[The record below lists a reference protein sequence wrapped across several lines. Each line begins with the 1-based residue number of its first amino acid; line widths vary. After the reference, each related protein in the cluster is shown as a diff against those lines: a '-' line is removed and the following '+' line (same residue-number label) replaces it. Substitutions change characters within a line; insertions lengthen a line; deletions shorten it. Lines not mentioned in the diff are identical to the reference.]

1 VEKDISMKPYT
12 HRHIHGGDPEVVTSS
27 HAVSALTLVSLAH
40 GINHAQGA
48 LKPLVFP
55 LVLRELNFG
64 YSELGIMLGVASAVG
79 GLLQLGAG
87 ALGRVIPRHHI
98 LGLGNASVG
107 ICFVLVGLAQS
118 YFQFFFWTVMS
129 RVGGAAQHPVG
140 SSLLSHH
147 FKKRKLGTALA
158 THFTAG
164 NIGTAVI
171 PLCAAIL
178 ISLWG
183 WRGTVILFA
192 VPAILVG
199 LAMSIWLKDPAAEKP
214 PEVTKAS
221 SFWQDSREVIGDRNL
236 RWVLVAA
243 IVAAGGSGHGII
255 SSFLPLYLNHNL
267 GMDATAVGVIFTLMN
282 IGSIFGPMLGGKLA
296 DRYHPQ
302 RILLAAYLLSAL
314 TTLII
319 PSLGA
324 SYAGI
329 ALAALL
335 LGVTAFGTHPILQ
348 TLVAQT
354 TADGS
359 RDTGFAWFYTATFL
373 AGAFWSP
380 AVGYLSDWW
389 GLKAAFGAMAIS
401 FVAASLCVLCGRFDQ
416 ISKHEHGSISS
427 SLHS

>member
-1 VEKDISMKPYT
+1 MKPQD
-12 HRHIHGGDPEVVTSS
+12 HVHEAAADPIAERS
-27 HAVSALTLVSLAH
+27 VSALTLISLAH
-40 GINHAQGA
+40 GINHAQSA

-55 LVLRELNFG
+55 LVLRDLNFG
-64 YSELGIMLGVASAVG
+64 YGELGLMLGVASAVG

-87 ALGRVIPRHHI
+87 ALGRILPRHQI
-98 LGLGNASVG
+98 LGIGNASVG
-107 ICFVLVGLAQS
+107 VCFIFVGVAQS

-140 SSLLSHH
+140 ASLLSHH
-147 FKKRKLGTALA
+147 FRKRKLGTALA

-164 NIGTAVI
+164 NIGTAMI

-199 LAMSIWLKDPAAEKP
+199 IAMSIWLQDPARKE
-214 PEVTKAS
+214 PEQDTTPT
-221 SFWQDSREVIGDRNL
+221 SFWRDSGEVMGNHNL
-236 RWVLVAA
+236 RWILIAA
-243 IVAAGGSGHGII
+243 MIAAGGSGHGII

-267 GMDATAVGVIFTLMN
+267 GMNATAVGVIFTVMN

-302 RILLAAYLLSAL
+302 RILVAAYLVSAL
-314 TTLII
+314 ATLTL
-319 PSLGA
+319 PMLGA
-324 SYAGI
+324 SYAGVAI
-329 ALAALL
+329 ASLL

-348 TLVAQT
+348 TLIAHT
-354 TADGS
+354 TSGS
-359 RDTGFAWFYTATFL
+359 NRDAGFAWFYTATFL

-380 AVGYLSDWW
+380 AVGYLSEWL
-389 GLKAAFGAMAIS
+389 GLAVAFAAMAAS
-401 FVAASLCVLCGRFDQ
+401 FILASTCVLLGRFHKIDIGQ
-416 ISKHEHGSISS
+416 GDRLIA
-427 SLHS
+427 HSHH

>member
-1 VEKDISMKPYT
+1 MKSQEDVRQIRAAAPIAQRST
-12 HRHIHGGDPEVVTSS
+12 
-27 HAVSALTLVSLAH
+27 SALTLISLAH

-55 LVLRELNFG
+55 LVLRDLNFG
-64 YSELGIMLGVASAVG
+64 YAELGIMLGVASAVG

-87 ALGRVIPRHHI
+87 ALGRILPRHQI
-98 LGLGNASVG
+98 LGIGNASVG
-107 ICFVLVGLAQS
+107 LCFVFVGLAQS

-140 SSLLSHH
+140 ASLLSHH

-164 NIGTAVI
+164 NVGTAII

-192 VPAILVG
+192 IPAILVG
-199 LAMSIWLKDPAAEKP
+199 VAMSLWLKDPATSQIRQE
-214 PEVTKAS
+214 TRTS
-221 SFWQDSREVIGDRNL
+221 TFWQDSRQVIANGNL
-236 RWVLVAA
+236 RWILIAA

-267 GMDATAVGVIFTLMN
+267 GMDATAIGVVFTLMN
-282 IGSIFGPMLGGKLA
+282 IGSIFGPMLGGKLTE
-296 DRYHPQ
+296 RYHPQ
-302 RILLAAYLLSAL
+302 RILLTAYLLSAL

-319 PSLGA
+319 PALSSSYVGVAIASL
-324 SYAGI
+324 I
-329 ALAALL
+329 
-335 LGVTAFGTHPILQ
+335 LGVTAFGTQPILQ
-348 TLVAQT
+348 TLVTHT
-354 TADGS
+354 TSDSS

-380 AVGYLSDWW
+380 AVGYLSEWL
-389 GLKAAFGAMAIS
+389 GLTVAFSAMAAS
-401 FVAASLCVLCGRFDQ
+401 FILASACVLFGRFHTIAVAD
-416 ISKHEHGSISS
+416 G
-427 SLHS
+427 HSAIAHIHH

>member
-1 VEKDISMKPYT
+1 MKSQDHVHEIAADDHVSERST
-12 HRHIHGGDPEVVTSS
+12 
-27 HAVSALTLVSLAH
+27 SALTLISLAH
-40 GINHAQGA
+40 AINHAQSA

-64 YSELGIMLGVASAVG
+64 YGELGVMLGVASAVG

-87 ALGRVIPRHHI
+87 ALGRILPRHQI
-98 LGLGNASVG
+98 LGVGNAFVG
-107 ICFVLVGLAQS
+107 VCFVFVGLAQS
-118 YFQFFFWTVMS
+118 YSQFFFWTVMS
-129 RVGGAAQHPVG
+129 RIGGAAQHPVG

-147 FKKRKLGTALA
+147 FKNKKLGTALA

-164 NIGTAVI
+164 NVGTAVI

-199 LAMSIWLKDPAAEKP
+199 LAMSIWLKDPATRQTAQ
-214 PEVTKAS
+214 VARTS
-221 SFWQDSREVIGDRNL
+221 SFWQDSGQVIANRNL
-236 RWVLVAA
+236 RWILVAA

-267 GMDATAVGVIFTLMN
+267 GMDATAVGVVFTLMN
-282 IGSIFGPMLGGKLA
+282 VGSIFGPMLGGKLA

-302 RILLAAYLLSAL
+302 RILLGAYLLSAV

-319 PSLGA
+319 PALGA
-324 SYAGI
+324 SYVGVAV
-329 ALAALL
+329 AALM

-348 TLVAQT
+348 TLVAHT
-354 TADGS
+354 TSDAN
-359 RDTGFAWFYTATFL
+359 RDTSFAWFYTATFL

-380 AVGYLSDWW
+380 TVGYLSQWL
-389 GLKAAFGAMAIS
+389 GLTVAFGAMATS
-401 FVAASLCVLCGRFDQ
+401 FILASVCVLFGRLNEITVD
-416 ISKHEHGSISS
+416 HHAAPA
-427 SLHS
+427 HSHH

>member
-1 VEKDISMKPYT
+1 MKS
-12 HRHIHGGDPEVVTSS
+12 HDHVHEIAVADHVAERSTST
-27 HAVSALTLVSLAH
+27 LTLVSLAH
-40 GINHAQGA
+40 AINHAQSA

-55 LVLRELNFG
+55 LVLRDLNFG
-64 YSELGIMLGVASAVG
+64 YGELGIMLGVASAVG

-87 ALGRVIPRHHI
+87 ALGRILPRHQI
-98 LGLGNASVG
+98 LGIGNASVG
-107 ICFVLVGLAQS
+107 LCFVFVGLAQS

-140 SSLLSHH
+140 SALLSHH
-147 FKKRKLGTALA
+147 YKEKKLGTALA

-199 LAMSIWLKDPAAEKP
+199 LAMSIWLKDPAIKQTAHGAK
-214 PEVTKAS
+214 TS
-221 SFWQDSREVIGDRNL
+221 SFWRDSGQVIANRNL
-236 RWVLVAA
+236 RWILVAA

-267 GMDATAVGVIFTLMN
+267 GMEATAVGVVFTVMN
-282 IGSIFGPMLGGKLA
+282 VGSIFGPMLGGKLA
-296 DRYHPQ
+296 DHYHPQ

-319 PSLGA
+319 PALGA
-324 SYAGI
+324 SYVGI
-329 ALAALL
+329 AVAALA

-348 TLVAQT
+348 TLVAHT
-354 TADGS
+354 TPDGS

-380 AVGYLSDWW
+380 AVGYLSEWL
-389 GLKAAFGAMAIS
+389 GLTIAFGAMAAS
-401 FVAASLCVLCGRFDQ
+401 FILASACVLLGRFHK
-416 ISKHEHGSISS
+416 INVGEARGAAA
-427 SLHS
+427 HSHH